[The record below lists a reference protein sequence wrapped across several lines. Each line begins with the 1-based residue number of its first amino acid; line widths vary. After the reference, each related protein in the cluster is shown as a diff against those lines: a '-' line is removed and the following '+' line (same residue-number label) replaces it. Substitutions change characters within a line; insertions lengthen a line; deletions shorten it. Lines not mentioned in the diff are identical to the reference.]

1 MSPALMEGD
10 IVAWTPTDI
19 KDVRVGDVIV
29 FKSEIHWPDE
39 KILVHR
45 VSNIGTT
52 RSGRILLETK
62 GDNNEWTDQAGP
74 HIPEPHIR
82 ESNLIGKVL
91 SVGQQPL
98 KIPFIGYLGVWIN
111 QGLNL
116 ISQPSSSKEP
126 ASYAGIFAPLTISIV
141 ILVVLLFM
149 IPEKATTIKEKIHL
163 NIFGRKPLKIKR
175 TLISFLI
182 AYIVFLS
189 VIHVFA
195 YDSTT
200 GSVGINEASPSS
212 GLNFGRINPGSESI
226 SRSLPL
232 INPSTMPIKGVIYS
246 KGELGNY
253 VSGQVFIL
261 ERGEEKSA
269 TVKAT
274 APNGSISGAYSG
286 DVMIYSS
293 PFWLIF
299 PDEFIQGILSWN
311 AEATVFIL
319 DFLSALILTTITMFM
334 LISITFVG
342 DQISNWRIDKSW
354 RYPSRLIVKGK
365 TVKKVASAKSK
376 VKNTVGRGIGSII
389 NIDLTENKFKEKISE
404 YAKKPVIA
412 SLVIMPIIFILEDK
426 VLAMLI
432 AVLIAG
438 ALAYFISCKIRN
450 KIILTTL
457 IVMLLA
463 VAHMMITSNMIIIS
477 QKHTMLETLALS
489 VGAFGIYL
497 LLLVALLVPFAL
509 ISWGLTRFIRN
520 LKERKDPLL
529 SLEGS
534 CDL

>member
-1 MSPALMEGD
+1 MEGD
-10 IVAWTPTDI
+10 IVAWTPTNI
-19 KDVRVGDVIV
+19 EDVSVGDVIV

-45 VSNIGTT
+45 ISKIETT
-52 RSGRILLETK
+52 NSGRILLETK
-62 GDNNEWTDQAGP
+62 GDNNEYTDQAGP
-74 HIPEPHIR
+74 HIPEPYIR
-82 ESNLIGKVL
+82 ESNLMGKVL
-91 SVGQQPL
+91 SIGQQPL
-98 KIPFIGYLGVWIN
+98 KIPFIGYVGLWIN
-111 QGLNL
+111 QGLNM
-116 ISQPSSSKEP
+116 ISQPSTSKESV
-126 ASYAGIFAPLTISIV
+126 SYAGIFAPLTISIV

-149 IPEKATTIKEKIHL
+149 LPEKATTIKEKIRL

-175 TLISFLI
+175 TLIAFLV

-200 GSVGINEASPSS
+200 GSVGINEDSPSS
-212 GLNFGRINPGSESI
+212 GLNFGKINPGAESLPK
-226 SRSLPL
+226 SLPL
-232 INPSTMPIKGVIYS
+232 INPSTMPVKGVIFGN
-246 KGELGNY
+246 GELNNY

-269 TVKAT
+269 TVKAI
-274 APNGSISGAYSG
+274 APNGSITGAYSG
-286 DVMIYSS
+286 DVMIFSS

-299 PDEFIQGILSWN
+299 PDDFIKGVLSWN

-319 DFLSALILTTITMFM
+319 DFLSALILTSITMLM
-334 LISITFVG
+334 LISITFTG
-342 DQISNWRIDKSW
+342 DTIINWLVDKSW
-354 RYPSRLIVKGK
+354 RHPSRLIVKGK
-365 TVKKVASAKSK
+365 TVKKVASVKNR

-389 NIDLTENKFKEKISE
+389 NIDLTEIKFKEKVSE

-412 SLVIMPIIFILEDK
+412 SLVTIPIIFILEDK

-438 ALAYFISCKIRN
+438 VLAYFISCKIRN
-450 KIILTTL
+450 KILLTTL
-457 IVMLLA
+457 IVMSLA
-463 VAHMMITSNMIIIS
+463 ITHMLITSNIIIIS
-477 QKHTMLETLALS
+477 QKHTILETLALS